1 MKKAFL
7 LEKMR
12 IKVRDVPKPR
22 LDPDHVLLKVQACF
36 ICGTDLHSYRY
47 GENEIMKRVPENF
60 PMNSFYGAINR
71 QGGGHQI
78 AGEIVEL
85 GADVTQWKI
94 GDRVAGV
101 GRSGF
106 AEYCSMKRIYP
117 LPKDL
122 SYEIGSFLEPLGVAV
137 AAVRRSRLRLGDFA
151 IVLGAG
157 PIGHLTL
164 QCAKTAGGTVYVT
177 EVSKK
182 RIKLAEM
189 FADEVI
195 NPREDDPVQRI
206 NELMDGVAPN
216 VIFECAGRDATMKQ
230 LIEMAGKYWTPYGQ
244 HSRGVIVSLFEKPWI
259 YDLFDNNAI
268 IAKSMELI
276 SSPTYY
282 PYEHPKDELRIAIDL
297 MKTGKINVTP
307 LITTK
312 VSLANIDLAFKA
324 LLKGE
329 ELGIVIHP

>member
-1 MKKAFL
+1 
-7 LEKMR
+7 
-12 IKVRDVPKPR
+12 
-22 LDPDHVLLKVQACF
+22 
-36 ICGTDLHSYRY
+36 
-47 GENEIMKRVPENF
+47 MKRVPENF
-60 PMNSFYGAINR
+60 PMSSFYGAIGS

-101 GRSGF
+101 GSSGF

-117 LPKDL
+117 LPDQL
-122 SYEIGSFLEPLGVAV
+122 SYTVGSFLEPLGVAI

-151 IVLGAG
+151 VVLGAG

-164 QCAKTAGGTVYVT
+164 QCAKAAGGTVYVT

-182 RIKLAEM
+182 RINLAGM

-195 NPREDDPVQRI
+195 NPREVDPVKRI
-206 NELMDGVAPN
+206 DTLMNGIAPN
-216 VIFECAGRDATMKQ
+216 IIFECAGRDATMKQ

-244 HSRGVIVSLFEKPWI
+244 HSKGVIVSLFEKPWI

-282 PYEHPKDELRIAIDL
+282 PYKHPKDELRIAIDL
-297 MKTGKINVTP
+297 MKRGTINITP
-307 LITTK
+307 LITSTIP
-312 VSLANIDLAFKA
+312 LEMIDVGFKT
-324 LLKGE
+324 LIKGE

>member
-1 MKKAFL
+1 
-7 LEKMR
+7 MR
-12 IKVRDVPKPR
+12 IEVKDVPKPR
-22 LDPDHVLLKVQACF
+22 LESDQVLIKVHACS

-47 GENEIMKRVPENF
+47 GEHEIMNRVPKNF
-60 PMNSFYGAINR
+60 PMSSFYGAISS

-101 GRSGF
+101 SSSGF

-117 LPKDL
+117 LPNEL
-122 SYEIGSFLEPLGVAV
+122 SYAVGSFLEPLGVAI

-151 IVLGAG
+151 VVLGAG

-164 QCAKTAGGTVYVT
+164 QCAKAAGGTVYVT
-177 EVSKK
+177 EISKK
-182 RIKLAEM
+182 RINLAGM

-195 NPREDDPVQRI
+195 NPREVDPVKRI
-206 NELMDGVAPN
+206 ETLMNGIAPN
-216 VIFECAGRDATMKQ
+216 IIFECAGRDATMKQ
-230 LIEMAGKYWTPYGQ
+230 LIDMAGKYWTPYGQ
-244 HSRGVIVSLFEKPWI
+244 HSKGVIVSLFEKPWI

-282 PYEHPKDELRIAIDL
+282 PYKHPKDELRIAIDL
-297 MKTGKINVTP
+297 MKRGKINITP
-307 LITTK
+307 LITSTIP
-312 VSLANIDLAFKA
+312 LETIDAGFKT
-324 LLKGE
+324 LLNGE
-329 ELGIVIHP
+329 ELGIVIQP